1 MCAKK
6 WTRAAWLAALLMLP
20 RIATAQKPLADRLV
34 LSIEPRAGFVAPHH
48 DYIAYFLR
56 HNVAA
61 FRLNVGLQTD
71 GTKDWHIRFRYP
83 VIGLGYYRSNLGNS
97 QHFGNLH
104 GLYTY
109 FDNHFL
115 TPQHRLNVGHRIS
128 FGLSYATKHY
138 HAQRNP
144 QHFVLSTA
152 INVFFQYDL
161 LLRYQATQNLSFALM
176 TGITHASNGNLRE
189 PNKGFNIITAGLEA
203 RYSLK
208 PLTTLLSNTPPT
220 KSDTTRLALLV
231 GIMGGAKTIA
241 VGNNHLYAS
250 IGISTELQYRI
261 GHASIVGI
269 EVDAYRDNSTRLC
282 YIDRH
287 RTEDGF
293 RNGMYYRMAIYP
305 TYIIHAGRLGISL
318 QPGIYINRTTL
329 DGRFTYKLGLR
340 WQMLRDVYASIAIK
354 THYFGNADFIEL
366 GLRYRFRFI

>member
-1 MCAKK
+1 MCARP
-6 WTRAAWLAALLMLP
+6 WIHAAWLAAMLMLT
-20 RIATAQKPLADRLV
+20 RIATAQSPLADRLV

-56 HNVAA
+56 NNVAA

-71 GTKDWHIRFRYP
+71 GSKDWHVRFRYP
-83 VIGLGYYRSNLGNS
+83 TVGLGYYRSNLGNN
-97 QHFGNLH
+97 QLYGHLN
-104 GLYTY
+104 GLYAF

-115 TPQHRLNVGHRIS
+115 APQHRLNVGHRIS

-138 HAQRNP
+138 HVQRNP

-161 LLRYQATQNLSFALM
+161 LLRYQATPNLSFALM

-189 PNKGFNIITAGLEA
+189 PNKGFNLITAGVEA

-208 PLTTLLSNTPPT
+208 PLTTLLYNNHPT
-220 KSDTTRLALLV
+220 KSDSTRLAVLV
-231 GIMGGAKTIA
+231 GVLGGAKTIA

-250 IGISTELQYRI
+250 LGISTELQYRI
-261 GHASIVGI
+261 GSASLIGI
-269 EVDAYRDNSTRLC
+269 EIDAYRDNSLQQH
-282 YIDRH
+282 YIYRK
-287 RTEDGF
+287 RTESGF
-293 RNGMYYRMAIYP
+293 HNGMYYRVAVYP

-318 QPGIYINRTTL
+318 QPGVYLNRTTL
-329 DGRFTYKLGLR
+329 DGRLTYKLGLR
-340 WQMLRDVYASIAIK
+340 WQMLRDVYASLAIK

-366 GLRYRFRFI
+366 GLRYRFKLI